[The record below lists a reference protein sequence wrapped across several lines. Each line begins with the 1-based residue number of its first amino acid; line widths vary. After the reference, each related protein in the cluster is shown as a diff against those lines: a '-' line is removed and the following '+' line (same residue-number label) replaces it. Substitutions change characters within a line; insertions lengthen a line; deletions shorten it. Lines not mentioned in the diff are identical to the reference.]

1 MLSDLL
7 IYTGVTLL
15 SVTHV
20 QSECCTPAGLAEQTV
35 LVALGHATVMTPPGG
50 DTENDIKS
58 KKNS

>member
-7 IYTGVTLL
+7 IYTWVSLL
-15 SVTHV
+15 SVT
-20 QSECCTPAGLAEQTV
+20 QSECCTPTGLAEQTV